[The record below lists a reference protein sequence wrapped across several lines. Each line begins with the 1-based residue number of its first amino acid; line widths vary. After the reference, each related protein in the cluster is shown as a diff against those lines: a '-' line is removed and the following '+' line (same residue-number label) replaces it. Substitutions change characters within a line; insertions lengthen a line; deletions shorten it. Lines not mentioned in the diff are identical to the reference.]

1 MTFDGK
7 VIFANLAE
15 KERIKGHHSAEGRT
29 IRTLSRA
36 ASGLSSGSLSRRD
49 VIVLCDQAIEDWLKA
64 RCKVSPW
71 SIRSLPELLEE
82 AVKAQWITQLQ
93 AMRLQQLR
101 TVRNRI
107 DDLRADASV
116 QEVETTLLDCI
127 EIVERHW

>member
-36 ASGLSSGSLSRRD
+36 VSGLSSGSLSRRD